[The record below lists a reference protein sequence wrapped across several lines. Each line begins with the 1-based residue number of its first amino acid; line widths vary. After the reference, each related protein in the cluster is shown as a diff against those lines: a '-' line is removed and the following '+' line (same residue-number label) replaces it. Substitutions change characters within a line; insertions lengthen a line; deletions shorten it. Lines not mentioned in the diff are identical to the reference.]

1 MTTYLHNS
9 YLSAIV
15 CNFMLVG
22 HQKRTI
28 VSENLQKLR
37 TTWGPLVLKFWEN
50 IRTTSTKN
58 FTVVL
63 IRQYCVYQD
72 MLSAYCAR
80 REDATLRQKRPL
92 RLKLSGACTACWARL
107 VRFSILLLLQAA
119 GAGVDL
125 LWAAAQN
132 RHALLF
138 PLGQNFHPKVTSG
151 PRKNIFICLL

>member
-1 MTTYLHNS
+1 MIGSNPGYL
-9 YLSAIV
+9 
-15 CNFMLVG
+15 
-22 HQKRTI
+22 
-28 VSENLQKLR
+28 
-37 TTWGPLVLKFWEN
+37 LKSF
-50 IRTTSTKN
+50 
-58 FTVVL
+58 L
-63 IRQYCVYQD
+63 LYQD
-72 MLSAYCAR
+72 ILSAYCAR

-151 PRKNIFICLL
+151 PRKNIFICLRISEYLVFTSDFTGWLSIQSLENFKRHTWKSFKVCTELYQSPCFCFDF